1 MHRCTSDACALD
13 GFPAGR
19 REGNA
24 AAGLTNPC
32 PAQGML
38 EGPRE
43 MVPRHV
49 AGVPRPVAPRSLLV
63 LVVVALCFLCAAG
76 LPSGSFGQEAEAPV
90 GRDVPPAE
98 ISPETAAGALT
109 IPPEGYVVGAEDVLN
124 IKVYGE
130 PDLSVVAKVG
140 SDGSI
145 TMPLIGKVQAAG
157 LTPHQLKTTIEERLR
172 DGYLTNPDVQIFLQQ
187 FRERLVHVF
196 GQVGTPGPFRLTHQ
210 DTLMEVISRAGGF
223 TPVAKRSKVKII
235 RKHNGRSTTIY
246 VDTTKITDKGNLQED
261 VPLQSGDV
269 IIVPERFF

>member
-1 MHRCTSDACALD
+1 MRRYTSDARAR
-13 GFPAGR
+13 GGSSSGR
-19 REGNA
+19 RKTNA
-24 AAGLTNPC
+24 AAGPTRSRP
-32 PAQGML
+32 PQGTL
-38 EGPRE
+38 PEASEILPLHIAGFPRSE
-43 MVPRHV
+43 AR
-49 AGVPRPVAPRSLLV
+49 RSLLV
-63 LVVVALCFLCAAG
+63 FVVAALCFLCASA
-76 LPSGSFGQEAEAPV
+76 LPKGSVGQEPPPGNEV
-90 GRDVPPAE
+90 QPAE
-98 ISPETAAGALT
+98 IPLETAVEALT
-109 IPPEGYVVGAEDVLN
+109 IPPEGYVIGAEDVLN

-130 PDLSVVAKVG
+130 PDLSAVVKVG

-157 LTPHQLKTTIEERLR
+157 STPYQLKRTIEERLR
-172 DGYLTNPDVQIFLQQ
+172 DGYLTNPDVQVFLQQ
-187 FRERLVHVF
+187 FRERVVHVF

-261 VPLQSGDV
+261 VPLQPGDV